1 LRVHHRAILV
11 AIMVIVAGCTVSK
24 QVPSGWPRAL
34 PVMEGMRVYQSESSD
49 RMMYISICGD
59 AGAREAMLYYTHLE
73 GWDSPVEVTND
84 SGTLSFT
91 LTRGGERVDVAVFR
105 SYGDSD
111 QLQTHVKLI
120 YMW

>member
-1 LRVHHRAILV
+1 VRLFRPAIFI

-24 QVPSGWPRAL
+24 RVPNGWPRAL

-49 RMMYISICGD
+49 GQMYISICGD

-73 GWDSPVEVTND
+73 GWDSPVEVTD
-84 SGTLSFT
+84 DAGILSFT

-111 QLQTHVKLI
+111 KLQTHVKLI
-120 YMW
+120 YIR